1 MNVLIVE
8 DEAPAARRLAR
19 ITSELL
25 GEEAGS
31 LAIKASVEEA
41 EQHLASCG
49 VDVVLL
55 DLNLNGS
62 SGFDLLS
69 RMTAGSFHTIVV
81 SASLDKALAAFEYGV
96 LDFVPKPVERERLA
110 RAFSRLRAQTPEKA
124 PGIKILSVKS
134 FGAVRLV
141 PIETV
146 RFFKA
151 ADDYVELHLKDGRM
165 ELYGKSL
172 DSLARL
178 LPPQYCRIHRS
189 YIVNMLDAREIRVFG
204 GGRYELHTRD
214 GAMLPVSRSR
224 YNEIRTRMES
234 GMIQTEQLDENPVS

>member
-110 RAFSRLRAQTPEKA
+110 RAFSRPGADARKSSRHKDPFRKEFRRGEARAHRNGTLLQSRRRLRGA
-124 PGIKILSVKS
+124 P
-134 FGAVRLV
+134 FERRPHGAVR
-141 PIETV
+141 
-146 RFFKA
+146 
-151 ADDYVELHLKDGRM
+151 
-165 ELYGKSL
+165 
-172 DSLARL
+172 
-178 LPPQYCRIHRS
+178 
-189 YIVNMLDAREIRVFG
+189 
-204 GGRYELHTRD
+204 
-214 GAMLPVSRSR
+214 
-224 YNEIRTRMES
+224 
-234 GMIQTEQLDENPVS
+234 